1 MFYQSVTVV
10 RKLTIVISPEQLV
23 LRTHLAQRISIPLEQ
38 VFLDCLPVTL
48 VPVLLLL
55 HNRLSVRSPP
65 P

>member
-23 LRTHLAQRISIPLEQ
+23 LRTHLAQRISIPSEQ

>member
-65 P
+65 S